1 MKRIRAVIWDF
12 ERVLLQSECGGFRY
26 MLANRLG
33 ASLEDADR
41 ILRSPVTDRWDLG
54 EISDDEFY
62 LHILKELNLPA
73 EMKAVLERCVME
85 DFFIDRVLL
94 AYIRGVHAAFA
105 TALLTNF
112 PAHIHDFMRTA
123 WRVDGAFDHIVA
135 SCDVRLLKP
144 APRIF
149 RLALER
155 LGVSASEAVMVD
167 DQLPNVAAARALG
180 MAAVHFRSRAQA
192 IADVETLLL
201 AAS

>member
-1 MKRIRAVIWDF
+1 MTRVRAVIWDF
-12 ERVLLQSECGGFRY
+12 EGVLLQSDGGFKQ
-26 MLANRLG
+26 MLVSRLG
-33 ASLEDADR
+33 VPPEAADR
-41 ILRSPVTDRWDLG
+41 VLHSPMTDSWDLG

-73 EMKAVLERCVME
+73 EMKAVLERGVVE
-85 DFFIDRVLL
+85 DFFIDRALL

-112 PAHIHDFMRTA
+112 PARIHELISTT
-123 WRVDGAFDHIVA
+123 WRMDGAFDHIVA

-144 APRIF
+144 DPRIF

-155 LGVSASEAVMVD
+155 LEVTAGEAIMVD
-167 DQLPNVAAARALG
+167 DQLPNVAAARELG

-192 IADVETLLL
+192 IADMETRLLN
-201 AAS
+201 AN